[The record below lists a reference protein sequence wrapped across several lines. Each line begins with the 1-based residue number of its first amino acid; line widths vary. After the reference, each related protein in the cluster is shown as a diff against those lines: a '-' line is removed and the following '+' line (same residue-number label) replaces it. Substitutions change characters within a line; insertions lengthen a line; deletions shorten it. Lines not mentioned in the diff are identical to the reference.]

1 MSKKILIDGGMKEL
15 SLKPDMIYIED
26 IEPMIITD
34 PYRGLPE
41 FKGIDHIKPSGQQLR
56 RERRKKNRK
65 KK

>member
-1 MSKKILIDGGMKEL
+1 MSKKILIGGGMKEL
-15 SLKPDMIYIED
+15 SLKPYMICVDD
-26 IEPMIITD
+26 ID
-34 PYRGLPE
+34 LPE